1 MKQIHDNSRQL
12 DVIHLLHSSNY
23 NPIILACESLTIE
36 SYSLTC

>member
-12 DVIHLLHSSNY
+12 SSNY